1 MFFDTHAHLDDER
14 FDGDRE
20 QVIGDLRRSG
30 VHLVMSI
37 GANLASSRSAVHL
50 AQQYPGLI
58 YASVGVHPHDASEM
72 NDGVLAKL
80 PALSHEPCV
89 KAWGEIGLDYHYD
102 LSPRPVQRDAFA
114 LQLETAKA
122 LNLPVVLH
130 VREAH
135 GDALDILRAH
145 RSNLPTGVVHCYSG
159 SRESAREYMDM
170 GFFISFTGSVTF
182 KNATRLAEVS
192 DSIPL
197 DRLMVETD
205 SPYMA
210 PVPRRGER
218 NDPRNVRLVAEF
230 LASRREIAV
239 ETLAHTTME
248 NGKRLFRIA
257 D

>member
-1 MFFDTHAHLDDER
+1 MFFDTHTHLDDAR

-20 QVIGDLRRSG
+20 MVIADLRSSG
-30 VHLVMSI
+30 VQLVMSI
-37 GANLASSRSAVHL
+37 GANLHSSRRAVTL
-50 AQQYPGLI
+50 ARQYPGLI

-72 NDGVLAKL
+72 NDGVLAEL
-80 PALSHEPCV
+80 TALAGDPCV

-114 LQLETAKA
+114 LQLDTAKA
-122 LNLPVVLH
+122 LGLPVVLH

-135 GDALDILRAH
+135 GDTLDILRAH
-145 RSNLPTGVVHCYSG
+145 KDNLPAGVVHCYSG
-159 SRESAREYMDM
+159 SKESARQYMDL
-170 GFFISFTGSVTF
+170 GFLISFTGSVTF

-192 DSIPL
+192 DSIPM

-205 SPYMA
+205 CPYMT

-218 NDPRNVRLVAEF
+218 NDPRNVRLVAQF
-230 LASRREIAV
+230 LAARREIAV
-239 ETLAHTTME
+239 ETLAHTTMK